1 MDGAGSSSSPINGSN
16 SRSGVQRRKKEY
28 RCSILK
34 IKIKT
39 YDEECLTGQKTD
51 SYVIDCN
58 KQEAFLKE
66 SQSYFSFGTAN
77 QYSDSNGFSL

>member
-1 MDGAGSSSSPINGSN
+1 MDGAGSSSSSINGSN

-34 IKIKT
+34 IKT

-51 SYVIDCN
+51 SCVIDC

>member
-1 MDGAGSSSSPINGSN
+1 MDGAGSSSSSINGSN

-51 SYVIDCN
+51 SCVIDC